1 AVAGPPVQ
9 RGIGQVPGRIAQRQ
23 ARLGATFLLA
33 VGEGVVGSQ
42 AEVIGDTPAAGDFH
56 TADHHLVDVGGT
68 RAAAVTQVRILA
80 GAGAGQ
86 RRGRPAGLVVDL
98 VVEAVV

>member
-1 AVAGPPVQ
+1 
-9 RGIGQVPGRIAQRQ
+9 
-23 ARLGATFLLA
+23 T
-33 VGEGVVGSQ
+33 Q

-56 TADHHLVDVGGT
+56 TPDHHLVDVGGT

-98 VVEAVV
+98 VVEAVVEQRHVHAVTAGPLPVHRQLGAGAGLRLQVRIAEHR